1 MISQPTTWVIE
12 AIQGLDSV
20 TLPLLAVL
28 EPHSAPTHCATCSLL
43 GSSAAMFRR
52 RWQRQ
57 KISASPKRIGAG
69 EFSILG
75 GGGGGRGQR
84 PTFSSAA
91 NPVRG
96 AAAGPGRCPAARERP
111 QRPWRARFLSS

>member
-1 MISQPTTWVIE
+1 
-12 AIQGLDSV
+12 
-20 TLPLLAVL
+20 
-28 EPHSAPTHCATCSLL
+28 
-43 GSSAAMFRR
+43 MFRR

-75 GGGGGRGQR
+75 GGGKRQR

-91 NPVRG
+91 GPVRG
-96 AAAGPGRCPAARERP
+96 AAAGPGRCPAAREGP
-111 QRPWRARFLSS
+111 QRPWRARFLSSRALRTCFMMEASLSTSLETYSMSSGATIVSPNSLC